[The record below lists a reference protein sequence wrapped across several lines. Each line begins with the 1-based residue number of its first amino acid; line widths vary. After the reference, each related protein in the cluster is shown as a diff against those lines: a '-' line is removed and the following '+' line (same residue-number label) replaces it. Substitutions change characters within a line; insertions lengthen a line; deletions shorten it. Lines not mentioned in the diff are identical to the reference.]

1 MDLYAIEPK
10 PRNEFEVILHRA
22 LKEEGI
28 TLVSQS
34 VLGAATAQLDV
45 RVNVSIEGAATS
57 LVDATY
63 EKLTAVGMSDVR
75 KTLGNCLMFLTC
87 DSVEVLTA
95 PFGGPPSYLFRGCIF
110 CVGKRP
116 EADIQTTYLAMHGI
130 YPDLPPFSKL
140 TPDQKKLISTH
151 IAMLADYLRK

>member
-1 MDLYAIEPK
+1 MNLHEVQPK
-10 PRNEFEVILHRA
+10 PKNEFETLLRRA

-28 TLVSQS
+28 ILVHQS
-34 VLGAATAQLDV
+34 VLGASVAQLDV
-45 RVNVSIEGAATS
+45 RVNVTIEGAATS

-63 EKLTAVGMSDVR
+63 EKLTVVGMDDVR
-75 KTLGNCLMFLTC
+75 KTLGNCLMFMSC
-87 DSVEVLTA
+87 DSVEVIDA
-95 PFGGPPSYLFRGCIF
+95 PFGVPPSYIFKNCIF

-116 EADIQTTYLAMHGI
+116 ETDIQTTYLAMHGI

-140 TPDQKKLISTH
+140 TSDQKKMISDH